1 MSLSTLQIQRGMKVN
16 KKIKYSTALKELA
29 MHKTCDT
36 TLNKLAPLKGI
47 IMLSSTARNS
57 LTF

>member
-1 MSLSTLQIQRGMKVN
+1 MKVS
-16 KKIKYSTALKELA
+16 KKRKYNTTLNELA

-47 IMLSSTARNS
+47 IMLSNTARNS